1 MVTSHLLVSSYI
13 KKENVTMS
21 NDQNTTRRF
30 VQANLSEFSKKAS
43 EGCSKPVKKF
53 FKDMLFG
60 LCATGSPSIHNIAK
74 LLQDKTSTKKT
85 SERLYRN
92 LHRDGIDKLI
102 GDVLIDMLKPRVKE
116 DTLFIV
122 DESDI
127 EKPYAK
133 KMEGCQMVHNG
144 SKSEQTNGYLLLN
157 IVALIAQQDGYNL
170 LPASSIL
177 FSPKMELDSAKQVL
191 QDQIIDQQIA
201 FCNKGTY
208 VFDRGYDD
216 RKLIG
221 FLIDNG
227 VSFVIRGMGLR
238 TVKEGLVEKNFKE
251 VVDDMEFKY
260 QLDGFKNGET
270 FHCATRRVSVR
281 TDDHPSK
288 RSNSVEVSVVVV
300 RKYKR
305 GAKKGKDF
313 YLFCDFD
320 DPNMPEQEI
329 ITKAI
334 DIYKKRWA
342 IEEVHRQ
349 MKQSM
354 RWESMRL
361 GSYQGMKNLN
371 AFMALALYFIY
382 KCKDYVH
389 ILAIGFPKLLKYV
402 KKDWTKPKEFIY
414 YRITDVLNICINQII
429 QYKRRP
435 SIEERRDQWQIKI
448 RLN

>member
-1 MVTSHLLVSSYI
+1 
-13 KKENVTMS
+13 MS

-402 KKDWTKPKEFIY
+402 KKDWAKPKEFIY

-448 RLN
+448 RLD

>member
-1 MVTSHLLVSSYI
+1 
-13 KKENVTMS
+13 MS

-191 QDQIIDQQIA
+191 QDQIIDI
-201 FCNKGTY
+201 Y
-208 VFDRGYDD
+208 
-216 RKLIG
+216 I
-221 FLIDNG
+221 
-227 VSFVIRGMGLR
+227 
-238 TVKEGLVEKNFKE
+238 KNA
-251 VVDDMEFKY
+251 
-260 QLDGFKNGET
+260 G
-270 FHCATRRVSVR
+270 
-281 TDDHPSK
+281 
-288 RSNSVEVSVVVV
+288 
-300 RKYKR
+300 
-305 GAKKGKDF
+305 
-313 YLFCDFD
+313 
-320 DPNMPEQEI
+320 
-329 ITKAI
+329 
-334 DIYKKRWA
+334 
-342 IEEVHRQ
+342 
-349 MKQSM
+349 
-354 RWESMRL
+354 
-361 GSYQGMKNLN
+361 
-371 AFMALALYFIY
+371 
-382 KCKDYVH
+382 
-389 ILAIGFPKLLKYV
+389 LLK
-402 KKDWTKPKEFIY
+402 K
-414 YRITDVLNICINQII
+414 CIA
-429 QYKRRP
+429 K
-435 SIEERRDQWQIKI
+435 
-448 RLN
+448 

>member
-402 KKDWTKPKEFIY
+402 KKDWAKPKEFIY

-448 RLN
+448 RLD

>member
-1 MVTSHLLVSSYI
+1 
-13 KKENVTMS
+13 
-21 NDQNTTRRF
+21 
-30 VQANLSEFSKKAS
+30 
-43 EGCSKPVKKF
+43 
-53 FKDMLFG
+53 
-60 LCATGSPSIHNIAK
+60 
-74 LLQDKTSTKKT
+74 
-85 SERLYRN
+85 
-92 LHRDGIDKLI
+92 
-102 GDVLIDMLKPRVKE
+102 
-116 DTLFIV
+116 
-122 DESDI
+122 
-127 EKPYAK
+127 
-133 KMEGCQMVHNG
+133 
-144 SKSEQTNGYLLLN
+144 LN